1 VWHRQ
6 KRSKVSSEGVVVS
19 NQAGILYIVATPIGN
34 LGDMTQRAI
43 EVLREVDLVAA
54 EDTRHSQKLLTHFG
68 INQRLVSCH
77 EHNEE
82 KQVARF
88 LDFLEKGQSIAL
100 LSDAGTPLVSD
111 PGYRIVTAAVDQG
124 YRVIPVPGACA
135 AIAALSVSG
144 LATDRFLFAGF
155 PSAKPAACKKQLEAL
170 AMESATLIF
179 YESPRRLLAT
189 LEIALEV
196 FGPDRPAVVA
206 RELTK
211 LHESVARGPLQEVL
225 EIVQADSNWQR
236 GEIVLLFAGHPDIG
250 APDSDRQAEILKVL
264 KPLLQEL
271 PLKQAVNLAV
281 KITGARKNEVYEL
294 AISEQ
299 RE

>member
-1 VWHRQ
+1 
-6 KRSKVSSEGVVVS
+6 VVS

-43 EVLREVDLVAA
+43 DVLREVDLVAA

-82 KQVARF
+82 KQVTRF
-88 LDFLEKGQSIAL
+88 LDLLEKGQSIAL

-111 PGYRIVTAAVDQG
+111 PGYRIVTAAVEQG
-124 YRVIPVPGACA
+124 FRVIPLPGACA

-155 PSAKPAACKKQLEAL
+155 PSAKSAACRKQLEAL
-170 AMESATLIF
+170 AMEPATLIF

-211 LHESVARGPLQEVL
+211 LHESVARGPLKEVL
-225 EIVQADSNWQR
+225 ATVQADSNWQR
-236 GEIVLLFAGHPDIG
+236 GEIVLLFAGHVDAG
-250 APDSDRQAEILKVL
+250 APDSERQVEIQKVL

>member
-1 VWHRQ
+1 M
-6 KRSKVSSEGVVVS
+6 VS

-43 EVLREVDLVAA
+43 DVLREVDLVAA

-68 INQRLVSCH
+68 INQRLASYH

-82 KQVARF
+82 KQVTRF
-88 LDFLEKGQSIAL
+88 LDLLEKGQSIAL

-111 PGYRIVTAAVDQG
+111 PGYRIVTAAAEQG
-124 YRVIPVPGACA
+124 YRVVPLPGACA
-135 AIAALSVSG
+135 AIAALSISG

-155 PSAKPAACKKQLEAL
+155 PSAKPAACKRQFEAL
-170 AMESATLIF
+170 SRESSTLIF
-179 YESPRRLLAT
+179 YESPRRLLTT

-196 FGPDRPAVVA
+196 FGPDRPVVIA

-211 LHESVARGPLQEVL
+211 VHESVARGPVQEVL
-225 EIVQADSNWQR
+225 ATVREDSNWER
-236 GEIVLLFAGHPDIG
+236 GEIVLLFAGHAEVG
-250 APDSDRQAEILKVL
+250 GPDSDREGRIREVL

-271 PLKQAVNLAV
+271 PLKQAVSLTV

-294 AISEQ
+294 AIAEQ
-299 RE
+299 GE

>member
-1 VWHRQ
+1 M
-6 KRSKVSSEGVVVS
+6 VS
-19 NQAGILYIVATPIGN
+19 NRAGILYIVATPIGN
-34 LGDMTQRAI
+34 LGDMSQRAVD
-43 EVLREVDLVAA
+43 VLREVDLVAA

-88 LDFLEKGQSIAL
+88 LDLLEKRQSIAL

-111 PGYRIVTAAVDQG
+111 PGYRIVTAAVNQG
-124 YRVIPVPGACA
+124 YRVVPVPGACA
-135 AIAALSVSG
+135 AIAALSISG

-170 AMESATLIF
+170 ALEPATLIF

-189 LEIALEV
+189 LEIAEEV
-196 FGPDRPAVVA
+196 FGSNRPTVVA

-211 LHESVARGPLQEVL
+211 LHESAARGRLQEVL
-225 EIVQADSNWQR
+225 ATVQADSNWQR
-236 GEIVLLFAGHPDIG
+236 GEIVLLFAGHSDVDIPD
-250 APDSDRQAEILKVL
+250 PDRRAEIQKVL

>member
-1 VWHRQ
+1 M
-6 KRSKVSSEGVVVS
+6 VS
-19 NQAGILYIVATPIGN
+19 NRAGILYIVATPIGN
-34 LGDMTQRAI
+34 LGDMSQRAVD
-43 EVLREVDLVAA
+43 VLREVDLVAA

-88 LDFLEKGQSIAL
+88 LGLLEKGQSIAL

-111 PGYRIVTAAVDQG
+111 PGYRIVTAAVNQG
-124 YRVIPVPGACA
+124 YRVVPVPGACA
-135 AIAALSVSG
+135 AIAALSISG

-170 AMESATLIF
+170 ALEPATLIF

-189 LEIALEV
+189 LEIAEEV
-196 FGPDRPAVVA
+196 FGSNRPTVVA

-211 LHESVARGPLQEVL
+211 LHESAARGRLQEVL
-225 EIVQADSNWQR
+225 ATVQADSNWQR
-236 GEIVLLFAGHPDIG
+236 GEIVLLFAGHSDVDIPD
-250 APDSDRQAEILKVL
+250 PDRRAEIQKVL